1 MKIKWESNSRAKA
14 LADDGKIDS
23 EDIIKHTTTDNFP
36 MGMATVRIQNVRQQK
51 PHVVIHIKGKSKS
64 RQLPHSSTA
73 YSWATTCRV
82 TLAGAW
88 GDTMCSNGDLCEELN
103 WLDVHNVVTRVE
115 KALET
120 E

>member
-23 EDIIKHTTTDNFP
+23 EDIIKHTTTENFP
-36 MGMATVRIQNVRQQK
+36 TGMATVRIQNVRQQK
-51 PHVVIHIKGKSKS
+51 PHVVIHIKGNP
-64 RQLPHSSTA
+64 R
-73 YSWATTCRV
+73 WASVCRV

-103 WLDVHNVVTRVE
+103 WLDVHNVVTRVK